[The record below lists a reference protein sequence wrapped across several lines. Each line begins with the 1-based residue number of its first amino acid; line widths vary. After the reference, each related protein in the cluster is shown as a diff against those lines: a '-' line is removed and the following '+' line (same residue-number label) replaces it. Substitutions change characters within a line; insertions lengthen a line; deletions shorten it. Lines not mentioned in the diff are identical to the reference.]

1 MNGRYYYLCP
11 DTDSGNGIG
20 ENGEYENNDAELPE
34 DNVSSNDSSV
44 NVSDSVGSD
53 SDIITDTESDSGNI
67 ENSAVDNTE
76 SGMETKE
83 EFSADYTESD
93 RVDYTP
99 ELEYID
105 YLLSTQIQNQLA
117 VQSVSGNSVVV
128 TFDDAGTQMLTE
140 IRDNQIVTHEKCD
153 MMINLVGCL
162 LLAVVAEYLIM
173 SSKRVMKRMVN
184 RKE

>member
-1 MNGRYYYLCP
+1 MNGRYCYLYP

-44 NVSDSVGSD
+44 NVSDTVGGD
-53 SDIITDTESDSGNI
+53 SDIITDTESDSGYI
-67 ENSAVDNTE
+67 EDSTVDNTE

-105 YLLSTQIQNQLA
+105 YLLSMQIQNQLA
-117 VQSVSGNSVVV
+117 VQSEAGNSVVV
-128 TFDDAGTQMLTE
+128 SFDDVGMQILTE

-153 MMINLVGCL
+153 MMNNLVGCL

-173 SSKRVMKRMVN
+173 SSKRVMKRMIN